1 MKNSKALFVTE
12 SAIIAALYVT
22 LTWVSNIV
30 GLSYGS
36 IQFRISEVLTIL
48 PVFTPAAIP
57 GLTVGCIIA
66 NFNSPY
72 GLLDVALGSLATLVA
87 STLCYKLRNKRT
99 HGLPVLSA
107 LMPVWANALAVS
119 LVICPFFSEIESG
132 ALMAFAVSCVQVGFG
147 ELVTG
152 TFLGLLL
159 FKTLVKNNFNKAIS
173 NFTNI

>member
-1 MKNSKALFVTE
+1 MKNSKALFITE
-12 SAIIAALYVT
+12 SAVIAALYVA

-66 NFNSPY
+66 NLGSPY
-72 GLLDVALGSLATLVA
+72 GIPDVALGSLATLVA
-87 STLCYKLRNKRT
+87 STLCYKLRNKRI
-99 HGLPVLSA
+99 HGLPILSA
-107 LMPVWANALAVS
+107 LMPVWANALTVS
-119 LVICPFFSEIESG
+119 LVISPFFSEIESG
-132 ALMAFAVSCVQVGFG
+132 ALMAFTISCAQVGFG

-152 TFLGLLL
+152 TLLGLLL
-159 FKTLVKNNFNKAIS
+159 FRSLEKNNFSKILS
-173 NFTNI
+173 NLSEI